1 MSKFLE
7 NFFVKKDVVVGLV
20 EKVIKNGESE
30 ILVDVRDE
38 NGYLWQ
44 FVLSD
49 YLNRVKENKKI
60 SKS

>member
-44 FVLSD
+44 FVL
-49 YLNRVKENKKI
+49 L
-60 SKS
+60 